1 MWWQQ
6 PLGASAGQ
14 AIGANVRGGRMR
26 MPSEPV
32 QLSIVGHRRPA
43 LDGGR
48 FIHTLQRLLGQRL
61 T

>member
-1 MWWQQ
+1 
-6 PLGASAGQ
+6 
-14 AIGANVRGGRMR
+14 